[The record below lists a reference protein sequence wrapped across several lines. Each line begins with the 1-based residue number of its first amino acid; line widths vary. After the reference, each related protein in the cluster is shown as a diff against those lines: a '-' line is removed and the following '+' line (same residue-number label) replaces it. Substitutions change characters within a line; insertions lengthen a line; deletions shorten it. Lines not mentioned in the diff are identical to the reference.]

1 MANPQGGPQH
11 VGQHSQGSPR
21 QAGHLADDTSRVG
34 RDADENPQT
43 QSAPRPVRPRPQA
56 GVQSPQR
63 QLDPVVQHG
72 LGEWGMV
79 VVWPLIQALARKGK
93 PFVLAFIKE
102 LIAESDA
109 QEQQGESVPTS

>member
-1 MANPQGGPQH
+1 MANPQGGPQDI
-11 VGQHSQGSPR
+11 GQHTSEPR
-21 QAGHLADDTSRVG
+21 TGHLSQDQGRPGRAADD
-34 RDADENPQT
+34 AP
-43 QSAPRPVRPRPQA
+43 QSAPRSVRPRQQA

-63 QLDPVVQHG
+63 QLDPIVQHG

-109 QEQQGESVPTS
+109 QDQQGENVPTS